1 MNFARTLSIPI
12 LISIYTLGALGQVV
26 DVNGD
31 NEVGPHEAI
40 AVQEQ
45 WKGPATAANDH
56 NHLGQTWTPEGE
68 GRPLR
73 IRGYFPDGGIV
84 FPTSK
89 GGKQIFNSIPY
100 APLILDNTAFN
111 GSDLLLGGE
120 LGIIR
125 AVEEANSSIVLR
137 PNRDVTIFLNEDGTG
152 PSGVF
157 AIRAENGFPYFY
169 VTEDGDMELSR
180 NANIGGDLDVAGMI
194 NGMEFTRTKSK
205 GADAGP
211 VYVISGEE

>member
-100 APLILDNTAFN
+100 APLILDNT
-111 GSDLLLGGE
+111 
-120 LGIIR
+120 
-125 AVEEANSSIVLR
+125 
-137 PNRDVTIFLNEDGTG
+137 
-152 PSGVF
+152 
-157 AIRAENGFPYFY
+157 
-169 VTEDGDMELSR
+169 
-180 NANIGGDLDVAGMI
+180 
-194 NGMEFTRTKSK
+194 
-205 GADAGP
+205 
-211 VYVISGEE
+211 